1 MKTRIWFLL
10 CLLLTSCAQ
19 GGYGYDPGY
28 MNYGYRPYYGMGY
41 GGMGYGGYYGGMRS
55 NTYIYRNEAG
65 EHRFYGGGIENHGY
79 GGGGFGGRR

>member
-55 NTYIYRNEAG
+55 NT
-65 EHRFYGGGIENHGY
+65 
-79 GGGGFGGRR
+79 